1 MNRTTSRSLL
11 AVAPLLVAAAV
22 GGATLR
28 PRPVPTPALA
38 AASFI
43 PPRPATPARDTSA
56 PPALH
61 EEARALWVNRWDY
74 GDAES
79 IRQVMEIAS
88 RAHFNMVYFQVRG
101 PSDARYRSQLDP
113 CSKLLC
119 GRLGGVPTWD
129 PLEVAVR

>member
-1 MNRTTSRSLL
+1 MNRTNHRTLL
-11 AVAPLLVAAAV
+11 AVVPLLLAGAV

-28 PRPVPTPALA
+28 PRPAPAPKVDALP
-38 AASFI
+38 ASSFL
-43 PPRPATPARDTSA
+43 PRSTHPDTTAPAP
-56 PPALH
+56 LH

-113 CSKLLC
+113 
-119 GRLGGVPTWD
+119 
-129 PLEVAVR
+129 